1 MRRLAWIV
9 ALVSAALLAPS
20 AAAQEVVIT
29 SPPADR
35 PLFGEIDVA
44 VEVRSPQAVERVEFV
59 VDGTLVAVDREAPY
73 RAAADVGDSNVEH
86 RIRVVAFGARG
97 PIGEASLQS
106 AIYRVDDTLEV
117 ELRQLYVSVQRAGRS
132 AGYLGREDFEIID
145 DGKRQRIVTFEL
157 GDAPLTAVLL
167 LDTSASMA
175 GDRLGSALSGA
186 RAFVGGMA
194 PLDEAKVVLFSDRV
208 IRTTPFAGEPTVL
221 EASLTG
227 GEPIGG
233 TAVNDYLYASL
244 KLLDARQGR
253 RVVVLF
259 SDGVDVHS
267 LLSAEEVLWKAQRS
281 QAVIYWI
288 YLREAGEGKGPR
300 EDDAAFNSAWR
311 DYETNQREMTFLK
324 DAVEHSG
331 GRIEALES
339 ASELGEAFAGILREL
354 REQYV
359 LGYYPTDRR
368 HDGSWHELEVQVRGA
383 GRVRTREGY
392 VDD

>member
-1 MRRLAWIV
+1 VRGLAWV
-9 ALVSAALLAPS
+9 GALALAVPLA

-29 SPPADR
+29 SPPAGQ
-35 PLFGEIDVA
+35 PLFGEVDVA
-44 VEVRSPQAVERVEFV
+44 VEVRSSRAVERVEFV
-59 VDGTLVAVDREAPY
+59 VDGTLVAVDREPPY
-73 RAAADVGDSNVEH
+73 RAAADVGDSNIEH
-86 RIRVVAFGARG
+86 RIRVVAFGAGG

-106 AIYRVDDTLEV
+106 PTYRIDETLEV
-117 ELRQLYVSVQRAGRS
+117 ELRQLYVSVQREGRS
-132 AGYLGREDFEIID
+132 TGYLEREDFEIID

-157 GDAPLTAVLL
+157 GDVPLTAVLL

-175 GDRLGSALSGA
+175 GDRLGAALAGA
-186 RAFVGGMA
+186 RLFVDGMA
-194 PLDEAKVVLFSDRV
+194 SLDEAKVVLFSDRV
-208 IRTTPFAGEPTVL
+208 IRTTPFASEPTVL

-227 GEPIGG
+227 GEPVGG

-259 SDGVDVHS
+259 SDGIDVHS

-281 QAVIYWI
+281 QAVIYWL

-300 EDDAAFNSAWR
+300 EVDAAFNSAWR
-311 DYETNQREMTFLK
+311 DYETNQREMRFLK
-324 DAVEHSG
+324 DAVEQSG
-331 GRIEALES
+331 GRIEALVS
-339 ASELGEAFAGILREL
+339 VDELGEAFAGILREL

-359 LGYYPTDRR
+359 LGYYPSDRR
-368 HDGSWHELEVQVRGA
+368 HDGSWHELKVNVSGVA
-383 GRVRTREGY
+383 RVRTREGY